1 METMKQTGIQWIGEI
16 PSTWDLIRT
25 KHFSYMKGRIGW
37 QGLTADEFI
46 EEGPYLVTGT
56 DFKNGRV
63 CWERSYHISEKRYDE
78 APQIQLTV
86 GDLLVTKDG
95 TIGKLA
101 YIDQLPGKA
110 SLNSHLLVMRPL
122 KNKYINRFL
131 YWMLSSSVFIEY
143 YTTASNGSTMDSL
156 SQEKMGDFVFP
167 TPPIEEQEL
176 IADFLDEHCGKLDGI
191 IADLEKQIETLKAYK
206 KSIITESVTEGLDKT
221 VPMKDSEIEWI
232 GDMPEHWEINRILYL
247 LEQPITDGPH
257 TTPEMQ
263 DTGIP
268 FVSAEA
274 VSCGNGKIDF
284 DHIWGYISEEFY
296 KECCKKYVPRRD
308 DIYMIKSGATT
319 GRVAIVDTDEIF
331 TIWSPLAVFRCNKEL
346 VLPKFMFYSLQ
357 ADFFQMQVQLGWTY
371 GTQQNI
377 GMRTL
382 EHLKI
387 CVPPID
393 EQIEISTYLDEKI
406 KQIDELSENKQ
417 KQLDAMNKH
426 KASLIFEYVTGKKRV
441 KEVQ

>member
-1 METMKQTGIQWIGEI
+1 METMKQTGVQWIGEI

-56 DFKNGRV
+56 DFENGRV

-101 YIDQLPGKA
+101 YIDHLPGKA

-122 KNKYINRFL
+122 KEKYINRFL
-131 YWMLSSSVFIEY
+131 YWILSSSVFIEY

-167 TPPIEEQEL
+167 TPPIEEQEA
-176 IADFLDEHCGKLDGI
+176 IAGFLDEHCGKLDSI
-191 IADLEKQIETLKAYK
+191 ITDLEKQIESLKAYK
-206 KSIITESVTEGLDKT
+206 KSLITEVVTEGLDKT
-221 VPMKDSEIEWI
+221 VSMKNSMIEWI
-232 GDMPEHWEINRILYL
+232 GNMPAHWETNRILYL

-263 DTGIP
+263 DVGIP

-274 VSCGNGKIDF
+274 VSCGNGRIDF

-296 KECCKKYVPRRD
+296 KECCRKYTPRRD

-346 VLPKFMFYSLQ
+346 MLPKFMFYSLQ

-387 CVPPID
+387 CVPPLE
-393 EQIEISTYLDEKI
+393 EQIKISDFLDKKTI
-406 KQIDELSENKQ
+406 QVDSLIENKQ
-417 KQLDAMNKH
+417 KQLNSMNKH

>member
-1 METMKQTGIQWIGEI
+1 METMKQTCVQWIGEI
-16 PSTWDLIRT
+16 PSNWNT
-25 KHFSYMKGRIGW
+25 KRIKYMAKLKGRIGW
-37 QGLTADEFI
+37 QGLTSDEYQDEGAYLITGVDFADGGIDWENCVHVPMKRW
-46 EEGPYLVTGT
+46 EEAK
-56 DFKNGRV
+56 D
-63 CWERSYHISEKRYDE
+63 I
-78 APQIQLTV
+78 QIQN
-86 GDLLVTKDG
+86 GDLLITKDG
-95 TIGKLA
+95 TIGKVA
-101 YIDQLPGKA
+101 IVSDMPGET
-110 SLNSHLLVMRPL
+110 SLNSGVLRIMPIEGYSR
-122 KNKYINRFL
+122 RFL
-131 YWMLSSSVFIEY
+131 YWVLKSDEFWNWFNY
-143 YTTASNGSTMDSL
+143 RNAGNSTIVHL
-156 SQEKMGDFVFP
+156 YQGDFAEFLYAFP
-167 TPPIEEQEL
+167 DYDEQEA
-176 IADFLDEHCGKLDGI
+176 IADFLDEHCGKLDSI

-206 KSIITESVTEGLDKT
+206 KSLITEVVTEGLDKT
-221 VPMKDSEIEWI
+221 VSMKNSMIEWI
-232 GDMPEHWEINRILYL
+232 GNMPAHWETNRILYL

-263 DTGIP
+263 DVGIP

-274 VSCGNGKIDF
+274 VSCGNGRIDF

-296 KECCKKYVPRRD
+296 KECCRKYTPRRD

-346 VLPKFMFYSLQ
+346 MLTKFMFYSLQ

-387 CVPPID
+387 CVPPLE
-393 EQIEISTYLDEKI
+393 EQIKISDFLDKKTI
-406 KQIDELSENKQ
+406 QVDSLIENKQ
-417 KQLDAMNKH
+417 KQLNSMNKH

>member
-1 METMKQTGIQWIGEI
+1 MESMKQTGIQWIGEI

-56 DFKNGRV
+56 DFENGRV

-95 TIGKLA
+95 SIGKLA

-167 TPPIEEQEL
+167 TPPIDEQEA
-176 IADFLDEHCGKLDGI
+176 IADYLDEHCGKLNCI
-191 IADLEKQIETLKAYK
+191 IADLKKQIETLNGYK
-206 KSIITESVTEGLDKT
+206 KSLITESVTEGLDKT
-221 VPMKDSEIEWI
+221 VPMRDSGIEWI
-232 GDMPEHWEINRILYL
+232 GNMPEHWETNRILYL

-274 VSCGNGKIDF
+274 VSCGNGRIDF

-296 KECCKKYVPRRD
+296 KECCKKYIPRRD

-387 CVPPID
+387 CVPPIE

-417 KQLDAMNKH
+417 KQLNAMNKH

>member
-56 DFKNGRV
+56 DFENGRV

>member
-1 METMKQTGIQWIGEI
+1 METMKQTGVQWIGEI
-16 PSTWDLIRT
+16 PSDWNT
-25 KHFSYMKGRIGW
+25 KRIKYMANLKGRIGW
-37 QGLTADEFI
+37 QGLTSDEYQDEGAYLITGVDFADGGIDWENCVHVPMKRW
-46 EEGPYLVTGT
+46 EEAK
-56 DFKNGRV
+56 D
-63 CWERSYHISEKRYDE
+63 I
-78 APQIQLTV
+78 QIQN
-86 GDLLVTKDG
+86 GDLLITKDG
-95 TIGKLA
+95 TIGKVA
-101 YIDQLPGKA
+101 IVSNMPGET
-110 SLNSHLLVMRPL
+110 SLNSGVLRIMPIEGYSR
-122 KNKYINRFL
+122 RFL
-131 YWMLSSSVFIEY
+131 YWVIKSDEFWNWFNFKNSG
-143 YTTASNGSTMDSL
+143 NSTIVHL
-156 SQEKMGDFVFP
+156 YQGDFAEFLYAFP
-167 TPPIEEQEL
+167 SYEEQEA
-176 IADFLDEHCGKLDGI
+176 IADFLDEHCSKLDGI
-191 IADLEKQIETLKAYK
+191 IADLEKQLETLKAYK
-206 KSIITESVTEGLDKT
+206 KSLITESVTEGLDKT

-232 GDMPEHWEINRILYL
+232 GDMPEHWETNRILYL

-274 VSCGNGKIDF
+274 VSCGNGRIDF

-296 KECCKKYVPRRD
+296 KDCCKKYIPRRD

-387 CVPPID
+387 CVPPIE

-417 KQLDAMNKH
+417 KQLNAMNKH

>member
-56 DFKNGRV
+56 DFENGRV

-101 YIDQLPGKA
+101 YIDHLPGKA

-122 KNKYINRFL
+122 KEKYINRFL
-131 YWMLSSSVFIEY
+131 YWMLSSNVFIEY

-167 TPPIEEQEL
+167 TPPIEEQEA
-176 IADFLDEHCGKLDGI
+176 IADFLDEHCGKLDSI
-191 IADLEKQIETLKAYK
+191 IADLEKQIESLKAYK
-206 KSIITESVTEGLDKT
+206 KSLITESVTEGLDKT

-232 GDMPEHWEINRILYL
+232 GDMPEHWETNRILYL

-274 VSCGNGKIDF
+274 VSCGNGRIDF

-346 VLPKFMFYSLQ
+346 VLPKFMFYSIQ

-387 CVPPID
+387 CVPPIE